1 MLAKGATA
9 HLYFSLHKELLFLLS
24 YSRGLHHSII
34 TGGLLCA
41 MSGHSRFLMYEVNI

>member
-1 MLAKGATA
+1 MLCGVATA
-9 HLYFSLHKELLFLLS
+9 HLYFSLHKELVFMGS

-41 MSGHSRFLMYEVNI
+41 QTV